1 MNFKA
6 SIRKK
11 LTAMTILMVFV
22 INICSVN
29 VVEAS
34 TLFKNKVKLETRKLK
49 SNNEANI
56 LHYDT
61 KDDKE
66 TDKKT
71 QTSDNTTGD
80 ISENKDTSKKENIS
94 KDDNLEDKLKK
105 EQSIS
110 DYNKIDIALSGIL
123 QEKNNVEINTDDINK
138 IKDIVPK
145 ENGIYIL
152 AKDREVINNIINKT
166 LGKKYYIDE
175 EGFIKKS
182 SNKSNNLKE
191 TEKSKEYS
199 KIINNILSENK
210 KVIIAKSEKWAEF
223 NDKEQKIEIKNFNS
237 NKKSVKFNDKVG
249 RDLLILNGENELDL
263 EEILFKE
270 LKNISTLKDDSDDS
284 SNEEVKEDSKNNN
297 DIKINDETKKESDKK
312 ENSKE
317 NSNEKSNEE
326 KNIDNKNDKKIDED
340 IKEKEETSS
349 VEDEDKHITKNLDIF
364 DVAIVGLLGNEKTE
378 VNEENINKFKNEI
391 PKGNGVWILEKDRKG
406 IINIINNVASKK
418 YYIDN
423 NGFLRCTGNNNK
435 NTKNSKICSGILD
448 KLINSDKVTIIGR
461 DNGWKEYSINEEKV
475 INKKF
480 TDDNAGVTIGGK
492 GTNQLIIL
500 SEKAKDDENM
510 AFVLFHELIH
520 GLRGQEGKK
529 DRLEEELFAGTIEN
543 YIRKELGYSLRDL
556 SNLEKAYKDYSS
568 IYRDDWN
575 RIAFEYSQAF
585 FGTVKLKDPTSSLN
599 IRSTPSTSANIIG
612 SLAHGT
618 SVSILDKSGDWYK
631 ISYNG
636 KIGYIKGEFLNLG
649 SAEGATT
656 GTIRL
661 QDSSSSLNMRSGPST
676 NSNVVGSLAHGTVV
690 NILGTSG
697 QWYKISYNGKVGYV
711 RGDYLTLG
719 GASAG
724 SGSGTGTIKLNDPSS
739 SLNVRSGP
747 STNTSVVGSLAHG
760 TVVQITGKS
769 GDWYKINFNGTTGYV
784 KGDFVTL
791 GGSISSGNG
800 IVTLKDPSSALNV
813 RSSASITSNVVGSLA
828 HGTVVKIIGTEGQ
841 WYKIEFNG
849 GIGYV
854 KNEFITKGGTIG
866 SGNGTIVL
874 QDPSSS
880 LNVRNGASL
889 SSGVIGSLS
898 HGSVVEIIGTEG
910 QWYKIKF
917 NGGTGYVKND
927 FVTLGGSMGSS
938 KGTGTIQL
946 QDPSS
951 SLNVRSGASI
961 TSGVIGSLQHGSI
974 IQIIGTEGEW
984 YKISFNGKVGY
995 VRGDYVR
1002 LGAASGGAGNTGT
1015 IKLQDP
1021 SSSLNVRSSAS
1032 INSSVIG
1039 SLPYGSVVEI
1049 IGTEGQWY
1057 KIKFNGKVGYVRSD
1071 YVVRGGSLSI
1081 GSDKY
1086 ESSFKDGYIRYYA
1099 QDDPRYGNIMY
1110 SNHGDRGQTI
1120 ANSACGPSAFS
1131 IVVSTLNNIDVPPTE
1146 ICRYAL
1152 SHGYRTY
1159 NEGTSRYLFSGIS
1172 NDSANPR
1179 YNLNYQS
1186 VGSISGVKS
1195 ILSDNKHLVI
1205 VSMRPGH
1212 VTQQGHYIVLAGY
1225 TTINGKV
1232 YFKVYDPHR
1241 WNEFYIYDGEIIDT
1255 VKDDGFILLSQNV
1268 IMNESQG
1275 YFAFSSK
1282 NGSALKPGS
1291 GSSSSTNSSHSS
1303 SGSSSSNNSSSKKPS
1318 GKVEKKEEFDPSKM
1332 FETIKLNINN
1342 YEIDYRWEY
1351 FNGAYRLMPIFDVKN
1366 LEKLHHAY
1374 APQVTPSE
1382 FVSMIISFTPLDA
1395 AKDFIDFI
1403 YGKDIVTNDK
1413 INRGVLFACIF
1424 LPDVADELIKKGV
1437 KNSDELVKVFK
1448 GVEKKFTINNAKQV
1462 NTKNPLSNIKYTE
1475 KVKKQATQADYHGFP
1490 ESVDGFGA
1498 CGKITNITGGDGI
1511 VRKQIEI
1518 PGSYMG
1524 KEGVFQYIIEADG
1537 VSCNH
1542 RLFVPN
1548 K

>member
-1 MNFKA
+1 MNFK
-6 SIRKK
+6 SSTRKK

-34 TLFKNKVKLETRKLK
+34 TLFKNTIKLDTRNLK
-49 SNNEANI
+49 SNNEVSI

-66 TDKKT
+66 TDKKI
-71 QTSDNTTGD
+71 QTSNNTIGE
-80 ISENKDTSKKENIS
+80 ISENKYTSQKENIS
-94 KDDNLEDKLKK
+94 KDNTLEEKLKNK
-105 EQSIS
+105 QSIV

-123 QEKNNVEINTDDINK
+123 QENNNVEINTDYIKK

-152 AKDREVINNIINKT
+152 AKDREAINSIINNT
-166 LGKKYYIDE
+166 LGEKYYIDE
-175 EGFIKKS
+175 EGFIKKN
-182 SNKSNNLKE
+182 SNKSNNLEE

-199 KIINNILSENK
+199 KIIENILSENK
-210 KVIIAKSEKWAEF
+210 KVIIAKSEKWAEY

-237 NKKSVKFNDKVG
+237 NKKSVKFSDKIG
-249 RDLLILNGENELDL
+249 RDLLILNGENELNL
-263 EEILFKE
+263 EESIFKE
-270 LKNISTLKDDSDDS
+270 LKNISTLKDDSSNQEVKEDSKNNDDIKINDKS
-284 SNEEVKEDSKNNN
+284 ENESDKKENSKETNKEVSNGNSNEEVKEDSKNND
-297 DIKINDETKKESDKK
+297 DIKINDESEKESDKK
-312 ENSKE
+312 ENSTETNKE
-317 NSNEKSNEE
+317 ISNGNSNEE
-326 KNIDNKNDKKIDED
+326 KNIDSKNDKKIDED
-340 IKEKEETSS
+340 IKEKEKTLNI
-349 VEDEDKHITKNLDIF
+349 EDEDKHITKNLDIF

-378 VNEENINKFKNEI
+378 VNEENINKFKNVI

-406 IINIINNVASKK
+406 IINIINNVASKE

-461 DNGWKEYSINEEKV
+461 DNGWNEYSVNEEKV

-556 SNLEKAYKDYSS
+556 SNLEKAYKDYTS

-585 FGTVKLKDPTSSLN
+585 FGTIKLKDPTSLLN
-599 IRSTPSTSANIIG
+599 IRSTPSTSAKIIG

-636 KIGYIKGEFLNLG
+636 KTGYIKGEFLNLG

-661 QDSSSSLNMRSGPST
+661 KDSSSSLNMRSGPST
-676 NSNVVGSLAHGTVV
+676 NSNVVGSLPHGTVV

-719 GASAG
+719 GAAVG
-724 SGSGTGTIKLNDPSS
+724 SGSGTGTIKLKDPSS

-747 STNTSVVGSLAHG
+747 STNTSVVGSLPHG

-784 KGDFVTL
+784 KVDFVTL
-791 GGSISSGNG
+791 GGLISSGNG
-800 IVTLKDPSSALNV
+800 TVTLKDPSSALNV

-828 HGTVVKIIGTEGQ
+828 HGTVVKIIGTEGE

-849 GIGYV
+849 GTGYV

-898 HGSVVEIIGTEG
+898 H
-910 QWYKIKF
+910 
-917 NGGTGYVKND
+917 
-927 FVTLGGSMGSS
+927 
-938 KGTGTIQL
+938 
-946 QDPSS
+946 
-951 SLNVRSGASI
+951 
-961 TSGVIGSLQHGSI
+961 
-974 IQIIGTEGEW
+974 
-984 YKISFNGKVGY
+984 
-995 VRGDYVR
+995 
-1002 LGAASGGAGNTGT
+1002 
-1015 IKLQDP
+1015 
-1021 SSSLNVRSSAS
+1021 
-1032 INSSVIG
+1032 
-1039 SLPYGSVVEI
+1039 GSVVEI

-1303 SGSSSSNNSSSKKPS
+1303 SSSSNKGDNSSSGSSSSNNSSSKKPS